1 MNTKDC
7 TKCKQTKPTEDF
19 GKRTASK
26 DGLND
31 WCKTC
36 IKDYYAQRKAGKATA
51 DVKVARPLGS
61 SGVPDPD
68 EPGAS
73 SACSDTEPTGDSGH
87 LRTEPINDSERKPKP
102 FSSTPKYKAIVA
114 AVDEVLGSKRYK
126 FERCDV
132 IDSITTIDAI
142 WTATGM
148 KATLSPQRTE
158 SGARSSVNILTFEN
172 PGGTAPAF
180 AIRLSSP
187 ATDKIDRSAEKFMK
201 MIIKSRNIKRQHVKA
216 SDIPPAAVPSPET
229 MSHASARHYD
239 PLAFCDKCHNMRRES
254 QMHSENLCKLCHDD
268 EKDAA

>member
-1 MNTKDC
+1 MNTKEC

-36 IKDYYAQRKAGKATA
+36 IKDYYAQRSARNVTT

-61 SGVPDPD
+61 SGAPDPD
-68 EPGAS
+68 EPVTSG
-73 SACSDTEPTGDSGH
+73 ACSGIEPAGDSGH
-87 LRTEPINDSERKPKP
+87 KLKP
-102 FSSTPKYKAIVA
+102 FSSTPRYKAIVT

-126 FERCDV
+126 FERCKV
-132 IDSITTIDAI
+132 VDSVPTIDAI

-148 KATLSPQRTE
+148 KATLTPQRTE
-158 SGARSSVNILTFEN
+158 SGARSAVNLLTFEN
-172 PGGTAPAF
+172 PGGTAPTF
-180 AIRLSSP
+180 TIRLSSP

-239 PLAFCDKCHNMRRES
+239 PLSFCDTCHNMRRES
-254 QMHSENLCKLCHDD
+254 QMFSENKCQLCHDD
-268 EKDAA
+268 EKEK